1 MGILLRSI
9 PSQMSSLVKKSSQI
23 RLQKKVNSNTNF
35 KLFKNKFSSKVQAV
49 LLLGLVMGILLRSV
63 PSKVSS
69 LVKKLFERVPRSI
82 LRKRSIVILICNYSK
97 NSSKVQAVL
106 LLGLVMGILLRSVPS
121 KVSSLVKEARVSFP
135 S

>member
-23 RLQKKVNSNTNF
+23 RLQKKVNSNTNL
-35 KLFKNKFSSKVQAV
+35 KLFKNEFSSKVQAV

-69 LVKKLFERVPRSI
+69 LVKELFERVPRSI